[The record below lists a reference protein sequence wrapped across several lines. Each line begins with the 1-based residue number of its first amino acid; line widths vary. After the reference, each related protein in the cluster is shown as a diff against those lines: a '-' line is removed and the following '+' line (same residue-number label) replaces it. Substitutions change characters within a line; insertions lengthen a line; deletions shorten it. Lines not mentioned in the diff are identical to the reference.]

1 MRYLL
6 DTCVL
11 SELTK
16 TSPNE
21 DTLSWIHSQ
30 NSDNLYISV
39 ITAGELYRGIQKLP
53 RSKKKKDLTTWF
65 ESIIEHYKDRIIPFD
80 LECSLSWGDLI
91 AKCEKAGSP
100 LSAIDSII
108 AAQALHYGLVLVTF
122 NVKDFIVSGIDL
134 INTLENS

>member
-6 DTCVL
+6 DTCIL

-21 DTLSWIHSQ
+21 HTLSWIQRQ

-39 ITAGELYRGIQKLP
+39 ITAGELHRGIHKLP
-53 RSKKKKDLTTWF
+53 RSKKKKNLTTWF
-65 ESIIEHYKDRIIPFD
+65 ESIIEHYKERIIPFD
-80 LECSLSWGDLI
+80 LECSLTWGDMI
-91 AKCEKAGSP
+91 AQCEKGGSP
-100 LSAIDSII
+100 LAAIDSII

-122 NVKDFIVSGIDL
+122 NVKDFTASGINL